1 MKMKYIKSLLVV
13 TAVSMSACSEDW
25 LEPKPLSIYTPENTF
40 VNAKGLRAGIAACD
54 ANIRF
59 ASFYGDGAPII
70 TELIFSDVAVEGTT
84 DKSGPA
90 QNMNIQIQ
98 PGANLNDVNTN
109 RIGLFWYEG
118 YKGIKYANTVISRI
132 DLATD
137 FKDEAEKN
145 AVLGT
150 AYWHRALR
158 YYLLTHQFGDVP
170 LLLQEY
176 TQPKV
181 DFYSTKR
188 EVILRKMKADLEF
201 AEQWVPSVVDRG
213 QVTKGAVST
222 LLAKVNLALGEFD
235 DAIEAASNAIN
246 DPAYAL
252 MTTRFGA
259 NAGDVAK
266 DVVWDLHRP
275 ENKAIGANKEALY
288 MTIDRPNMIGNVAA
302 GIQSMRQALPFFAA
316 SGANRINTPT
326 GKAGLNGN
334 HTNASGQQ
342 LEFPLSIYYGRGLG
356 RCRATWYATHTI
368 WDDANDLRHKPG
380 NWMRMEDLV
389 YNEPALKTGGDPW
402 YGQPLQLYG
411 TTGNLLTADTIR
423 NWFEWPHYK
432 LFVPDNI
439 NNPARGGNTDWY
451 VMRLAETYL
460 VRAEAYYWKG
470 QLAEAA
476 ADINTIRARA
486 GASGVAEGD
495 VTIGTIL
502 DERARELYYEE
513 YRKTELTRIAFIFA
527 QTGKTAYNGKSYSLS
542 NFSEDNFF
550 IDRVNEKNEFY
561 NKGVI
566 TVHGDE
572 YTMSAYHVLWPVPQG
587 SINSNVGGKIKQ
599 NKGYIG
605 YDASVTVLEDIQ

>member
-13 TAVSMSACSEDW
+13 TAVSMTACSEDW

-109 RIGLFWYEG
+109 RIGQFWYEG

-132 DLATD
+132 DLVTD

-150 AYWHRALR
+150 AYWHRAFR

-176 TQPKV
+176 TEPKV

-201 AEQWVPSVVDRG
+201 AAQWVPSVVDRG
-213 QVTKGAVST
+213 QVTKGAVNT

-235 DAIEAASNAIN
+235 DAIEAATNTIN
-246 DPAYAL
+246 DPTYAL
-252 MTTRFGA
+252 MTGRFGA
-259 NAGDVAK
+259 NAGDASK
-266 DVVWDLHRP
+266 NVVWDLHRP
-275 ENKAIGANKEALY
+275 ENKSIGANKEGLY
-288 MTIDRPNMIGNVAA
+288 LTIDRANMIGNVAA

-316 SGANRINTPT
+316 SGANRINTPS

-334 HTNASGQQ
+334 HTGSNGQL

-389 YNEPALKTGGDPW
+389 YNEPALKSSNDPW
-402 YGQPLQLYG
+402 YGKPLQRFG

-460 VRAEAYYWKG
+460 VRAEAYFWKG
-470 QLAEAA
+470 ELALAA
-476 ADINTIRARA
+476 ADLNAVRARA
-486 GASGVAEGD
+486 GAAAIAEGD
-495 VTIGTIL
+495 ITIGTIL

-513 YRKTELTRIAFIFA
+513 YRKTELTRIAFILA
-527 QTGKTAYNGKSYSLS
+527 QTGKTAYNGKTYSLS
-542 NFSEDNFF
+542 NFSQDNFF
-550 IDRVNEKNEFY
+550 IDRINEKNEFY

-572 YTMSAYHVLWPVPQG
+572 YTMSAYHVLWPVPQS
-587 SINSNVGGKIKQ
+587 SINSNVGGRLKQ
-599 NKGYIG
+599 NQGYIG
-605 YDASVTVLEDIQ
+605 YDASVPVLEE

>member
-1 MKMKYIKSLLVV
+1 MKYVKAMLVV
-13 TAVSMSACSEDW
+13 FALFFTGCSEEW

-40 VNAKGLRAGIAACD
+40 VDVKGMRAAIASCD
-54 ANIRF
+54 ANLRF

-109 RIGLFWYEG
+109 RIGQFWYEG

-132 DLATD
+132 DLVTD

-145 AVLGT
+145 AILG
-150 AYWHRALR
+150 AALWHRALR
-158 YYLLTHQFGDVP
+158 YYFLTHQFGDVP

-181 DFYSTKR
+181 DFYSTNR
-188 EVILRKMKADLEF
+188 EVILRKMKEDLEF
-201 AEQWVPSVVDRG
+201 ALQWVPSVADRG
-213 QVTKGAVST
+213 TVTKGAVGH

-235 DAIEAASNAIN
+235 DAIAAASAVIN
-246 DPAYAL
+246 DPAYGL
-252 MTTRFGA
+252 MTTRFGV
-259 NAGDVAK
+259 NAGDATK

-275 ENKAIGANKEALY
+275 DNKSVGANKEGLY
-288 MTIDRPNMIGNVAA
+288 LTIDRPNMIGNVAA

-334 HTNASGQQ
+334 HTGSNGQL

-368 WDDANDLRHKPG
+368 WDDENDLRHKPG

-389 YNEPALKTGGDPW
+389 YNEPALKTSGDEW
-402 YGQPLQLYG
+402 YGKPLQKYG
-411 TTGNLLTADTIR
+411 LTGDLLTADTIR

-451 VMRLAETYL
+451 VFRLAETYL
-460 VRAEAYYWKG
+460 VRAEAYCWKNELG
-470 QLAEAA
+470 LAA
-476 ADINTIRARA
+476 ADLNTVRARA
-486 GASGVAEGD
+486 GAAPIADGD
-495 VTIGTIL
+495 VTIGVIL

-513 YRKTELTRIAFIFA
+513 YRKTELTRIAYIFA
-527 QTGKTAYNGKSYSLS
+527 LTGKTADNGKSYSLT
-542 NFSEDNFF
+542 NFSDDNYF
-550 IDRVNEKNEFY
+550 IDRINEKNDFY

-605 YDASVTVLEDIQ
+605 YDESVPVLESIE